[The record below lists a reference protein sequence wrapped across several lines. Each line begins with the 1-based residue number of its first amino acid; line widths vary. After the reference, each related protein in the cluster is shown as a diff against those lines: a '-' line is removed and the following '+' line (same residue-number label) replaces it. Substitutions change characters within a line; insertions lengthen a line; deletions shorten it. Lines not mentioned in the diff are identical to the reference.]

1 VTTDRNDPAA
11 RGPGAQHVVSRL
23 MRESLVDK
31 QVISSTEA
39 PVRAI
44 LPKLN
49 VLQIGGISI
58 MDRGSSAVLPL
69 LDEIIANQHQHMQV
83 VGVGPG
89 VRGRHILSV
98 GLDLGLPTGAIAT
111 LAAKSSAQNAYMV
124 SCLLA
129 NSGFVYL
136 EAPFIVQ
143 LLPAMLA
150 AARGAV
156 FNGIP
161 PYDLWEHPPALGKI
175 PPHGSDAGSYLVGE
189 VFGARS
195 IILLKDVDGLY
206 TADPKTNPDAEFIPE
221 IDAAELIARKL
232 HCQERVSSFS
242 ELTRITDHC
251 VLGPSN
257 SRLSSDPTMR
267 RDYPELTGFSRR
279 RERQCG
285 SPAAAAAGS
294 IRRTHPFASTSSA
307 MTASRRAA
315 RRRPPSMTA
324 RLRSRQKRSCML
336 RRSAASGC
344 WPCGTL
350 CPVSRNGGKLATA
363 QPSSISC
370 GRRSRP
376 CPSRNPTQSARQSR
390 TQ

>member
-1 VTTDRNDPAA
+1 VTTDRNDPPA
-11 RGPGAQHVVSRL
+11 RGHEAQHVISRL

-31 QVISSTEA
+31 EVISSTEA

-49 VLQIGGISI
+49 VVQIGGMSI
-58 MDRGSSAVLPL
+58 MDRGSSAVIPL
-69 LDEIIANQHQHMQV
+69 LDEIVANQDQHMQV

-89 VRGRHILSV
+89 VRARHILSV
-98 GLDLGLPTGAIAT
+98 GLDLGLPTGAVAT

-129 NSGFVYL
+129 NNGFVYL

-206 TADPKTNPDAEFIPE
+206 TADPKTNPHAEFIPE
-221 IDAAELIARKL
+221 IDAVDLIARGL
-232 HCQERVSSFS
+232 PSLPIEPVVL
-242 ELTRITDHC
+242 ELLVR
-251 VLGPSN
+251 
-257 SRLSSDPTMR
+257 
-267 RDYPELTGFSRR
+267 
-279 RERQCG
+279 
-285 SPAAAAAGS
+285 
-294 IRRTHPFASTSSA
+294 
-307 MTASRRAA
+307 
-315 RRRPPSMTA
+315 
-324 RLRSRQKRSCML
+324 
-336 RRSAASGC
+336 
-344 WPCGTL
+344 
-350 CPVSRNGGKLATA
+350 GKLAR
-363 QPSSISC
+363 SIRIVN
-370 GRRSRP
+370 GLVAGNLTRALNGEPVGTIIRAPARP
-376 CPSRNPTQSARQSR
+376 ETGARNLR
-390 TQ
+390 